1 MPRENDTAGAA
12 ASPERPLQSSFF
24 RKLLLSYIVLILVAV
39 LSFCVWYVF
48 SYREAAQNATRE
60 EARQKASAY
69 AIETDKSLLIA
80 QSLCSAMNASESVK
94 GMYQTVCIERN
105 TPDSMQL
112 YRTQS
117 ELSRI
122 KASGK
127 SLDIY
132 AILLGFSGGN
142 RLYAPGKV
150 IALENPVEPLTVTP
164 WIEVTNAVSLMKLKN
179 VSDIILNK
187 TFLIYADAYTG
198 GTIHGTVHGLT
209 MVLID
214 TAPLETRTENLN
226 AYFSRVEMRYGA
238 KTIYQAGVAA
248 ENGEWIE
255 ADSLVNADIHYRM
268 AVNPAL
274 LQTPLPL
281 KAMSPL
287 FILAAFGLLSLYLCY
302 RYLRYRYQP
311 ISAITRLVATDRQE
325 EKQEL
330 DQVMQ
335 GIVDLIGERNGYR
348 EKMITLSPYASQG
361 ALHQLIS
368 GSVEE
373 GMIDELQ
380 EEFWGLRSSCY
391 IVALINLAVPRGSR
405 MTEQRF
411 LDAQALTAHACAE
424 MSDEEHTLVTIPR
437 DAQNLYAVVNGE
449 QPEQLAALFYDLLPR
464 IEEAIDD
471 PAIAVT
477 IGVSG
482 PQTDLDQLRYACAD
496 ASAALENMITGGR
509 GSVYFSE
516 SDAAERA
523 REYFFPQDA
532 QQRIIQ
538 ALVEDKPEEWQAL
551 LDQIWEE
558 NIHKAS
564 LPPETLHQLVDE
576 IHTCVS
582 AALRESSGQSV
593 THLRIERIREPA
605 TIEEVFAYYRSVLT
619 QAMDTYRREVAQDES
634 GRQLEQEICDYINEN
649 VLSQDLSLSAV
660 ADRFGVS
667 GKFVSMVCKNRY
679 GKTYLQYVRNCQ
691 IQKAVEL
698 LQSTDLPLESIAVQC
713 GFSNLLTFRR
723 NFKASM
729 NINPSDYRKGSE
741 NES

>member
-449 QPEQLAALFYDLLPR
+449 QPEQLAALF
-464 IEEAIDD
+464 
-471 PAIAVT
+471 
-477 IGVSG
+477 
-482 PQTDLDQLRYACAD
+482 
-496 ASAALENMITGGR
+496 
-509 GSVYFSE
+509 
-516 SDAAERA
+516 
-523 REYFFPQDA
+523 
-532 QQRIIQ
+532 
-538 ALVEDKPEEWQAL
+538 
-551 LDQIWEE
+551 
-558 NIHKAS
+558 
-564 LPPETLHQLVDE
+564 
-576 IHTCVS
+576 
-582 AALRESSGQSV
+582 
-593 THLRIERIREPA
+593 
-605 TIEEVFAYYRSVLT
+605 
-619 QAMDTYRREVAQDES
+619 
-634 GRQLEQEICDYINEN
+634 
-649 VLSQDLSLSAV
+649 
-660 ADRFGVS
+660 
-667 GKFVSMVCKNRY
+667 
-679 GKTYLQYVRNCQ
+679 
-691 IQKAVEL
+691 
-698 LQSTDLPLESIAVQC
+698 
-713 GFSNLLTFRR
+713 
-723 NFKASM
+723 
-729 NINPSDYRKGSE
+729 
-741 NES
+741 

>member
-48 SYREAAQNATRE
+48 SYRDAAQNAARE

-179 VSDIILNK
+179 ASDIILNK
-187 TFLIYADAYTG
+187 TFLIYAEAYTG
-198 GTIHGTVHGLT
+198 GAIHGTVHGLT

-214 TAPLETRTENLN
+214 TAPLEARTENLN
-226 AYFSRVEMRYGA
+226 AYFSRIEMRYGA
-238 KTIYQAGVAA
+238 KTVYQAGAA
-248 ENGEWIE
+248 VENGEWIE
-255 ADSLVNADIHYRM
+255 ADSLVNADIHYHM

-274 LQTPLPL
+274 LQTPLPF

-330 DQVMQ
+330 DQVIQ

-380 EEFWGLRSSCY
+380 EEFWGLRSSYY

-449 QPEQLAALFYDLLPR
+449 QPEQLAALFYDLLPK

-516 SDAAERA
+516 SDAAERP

-649 VLSQDLSLSAV
+649 VLSADLSLSAV

-698 LQSTDLPLESIAVQC
+698 LQSTDLPLESIAAQC